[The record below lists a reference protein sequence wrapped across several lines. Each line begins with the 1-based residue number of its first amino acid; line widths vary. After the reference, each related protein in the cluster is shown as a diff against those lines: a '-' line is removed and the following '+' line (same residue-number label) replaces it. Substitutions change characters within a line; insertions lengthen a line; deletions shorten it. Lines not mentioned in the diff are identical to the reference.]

1 MPRGK
6 KKTESASQSEH
17 SDNTDNEL
25 TAHVFEDEA
34 NEVNQVKQ
42 DGENDEHDC
51 CEGQED
57 SSCEDSPSSGL
68 SLNVLIHVRTLL
80 ETAIKRGAY
89 KPSELSTVGKIYDVF
104 NSSLK
109 YIEAQSDN
117 EDSNENSNE
126 SN

>member
-17 SDNTDNEL
+17 SDTADNEL
-25 TAHVFEDEA
+25 ISHVFEDES
-34 NEVNQVKQ
+34 NEVQQ
-42 DGENDEHDC
+42 DCENGEPDC
-51 CEGQED
+51 CEGHED
-57 SSCEDSPSSGL
+57 NSCEESQGNGL
-68 SLNVLIHVRTLL
+68 SLNILIHVRTLL

-117 EDSNENSNE
+117 DDSKEYSKE

>member
-25 TAHVFEDEA
+25 TSHVFEDDA
-34 NEVNQVKQ
+34 NEVQHE
-42 DGENDEHDC
+42 END
-51 CEGQED
+51 
-57 SSCEDSPSSGL
+57 SCEDNSADESQGNGL
-68 SLNVLIHVRTLL
+68 SLNILIHVRTLL

-109 YIEAQSDN
+109 YIESQSDN
-117 EDSNENSNE
+117 EESNENSNE

>member
-25 TAHVFEDEA
+25 TSHVFEDDA
-34 NEVNQVKQ
+34 NEVQHE
-42 DGENDEHDC
+42 ENDS
-51 CEGQED
+51 CEGNED
-57 SSCEDSPSSGL
+57 NSAEESQGNGL
-68 SLNVLIHVRTLL
+68 SLNILIHVRTLL

-109 YIEAQSDN
+109 YIESQSDN
-117 EDSNENSNE
+117 EESNENSNE